1 MERFKTFW
9 PRFWAGLIDGFC
21 IGILQF
27 VLFFP
32 LGLLLG
38 VSIHATGGP
47 RWLATLFSVAGGFFP
62 IAYSVLLHGRFGQT
76 FGKMA
81 MSIKVLHQDE
91 QRIPTYREALMRDIG
106 LVVMSVAGL
115 AIVLYRAA
123 NGMPVGT
130 PEAIASKT
138 ALEIALEYSSLAW
151 FVLEIIS
158 MLTNEKRRALH
169 DYIAGTVVV
178 RVAKARAVAVQPVEP
193 N

>member
-21 IGILQF
+21 VSVLHF
-27 VLFFP
+27 VFVFP
-32 LGLLLG
+32 LGLLVG
-38 VSIHATGGP
+38 VSIHATNGP
-47 RWLATLFSVAGGFFP
+47 AWPVALLSTAAGFFP
-62 IAYSVLLHGRFGQT
+62 IAYSVFLHGRFGQT

-91 QRIPTYREALMRDIG
+91 QRIPSYREALMRDIG
-106 LVVMSVAGL
+106 LLALNVAG
-115 AIVLYRAA
+115 AAMTLYRAA
-123 NGMPVGT
+123 SGMPLAGPGVL
-130 PEAIASKT
+130 ASRT
-138 ALEIALEYSSLAW
+138 VFEVVLEHAAVAW
-151 FVLEIIS
+151 YVLEIIS

-178 RVAKARAVAVQPVEP
+178 RVPKARAVAARPAEP